1 MYLLIAFLLIL
12 FEQIAHGLETAGHKT
27 LAGMVF
33 FVFLASVYLMIFA
46 WVTGKKFPFKI
57 KYIPLWQIIIGVVL
71 VRFGIGDLIWNI
83 SAGQSIF
90 YIGNT
95 KVYDFIMGW
104 LVNDMKMQLN
114 LIWFAKA
121 IALFWGVA
129 WLLGWKDGIVRLFK
143 KDK

>member
-1 MYLLIAFLLIL
+1 
-12 FEQIAHGLETAGHKT
+12 
-27 LAGMVF
+27 
-33 FVFLASVYLMIFA
+33 MIFA